1 MKRWSLLSIPLVG
14 LASITV
20 WAQAV
25 TGAPTGQ
32 EPGVIVR
39 EPGPR
44 DSVLN
49 IDGFTETPRLSPL
62 TNPAATPKASSPAL
76 KSEPLNPATSSPLST
91 KAAEPA
97 QTGLAPD
104 DPANSSEDPDV
115 SSDDPGVEVVE
126 PAQVTSPAVAPT
138 DDSTSSSELD
148 GKGGLSTNNGL
159 SGTSGLSGSNSGR
172 SGGSNE

>member
-25 TGAPTGQ
+25 TGAPTGV

-39 EPGPR
+39 EPDPR

-49 IDGFTETPRLSPL
+49 FDGFSEIPRLSPL

-76 KSEPLNPATSSPLST
+76 KSAPLNPATSSPHST

-97 QTGLAPD
+97 RTGPAPD

-115 SSDDPGVEVVE
+115 SSEDPGVELVE
-126 PAQVTSPAVAPT
+126 PAQVTSPAVEPT

-148 GKGGLSTNNGL
+148 GQGGLSGNSDL
-159 SGTSGLSGSNSGR
+159 SGTSGR
-172 SGGSNE
+172 SDGSNE

>member
-39 EPGPR
+39 EPDAH

-49 IDGFTETPRLSPL
+49 IDGFTENPRLSPL
-62 TNPAATPKASSPAL
+62 TNPAATPRASSPAL
-76 KSEPLNPATSSPLST
+76 KSAPLDPAPSPRST
-91 KAAEPA
+91 KAAVP
-97 QTGLAPD
+97 
-104 DPANSSEDPDV
+104 SSEDP
-115 SSDDPGVEVVE
+115 GVELVE
-126 PAQVTSPAVAPT
+126 PGQVTSPAVEPG
-138 DDSTSSSELD
+138 DDSTSSSSTSSSSTSSNSTSSGQPD
-148 GKGGLSTNNGL
+148 GKSGLNSGL
-159 SGTSGLSGSNSGR
+159 SGTSGRSGS
-172 SGGSNE
+172 SNE

>member
-39 EPGPR
+39 EPDPH

-49 IDGFTETPRLSPL
+49 IDGFTENPRLSPL
-62 TNPAATPKASSPAL
+62 TNPAATPRASSPEL
-76 KSEPLNPATSSPLST
+76 KSARLDPATPSPRST
-91 KAAEPA
+91 KAAVP
-97 QTGLAPD
+97 
-104 DPANSSEDPDV
+104 SSEDP
-115 SSDDPGVEVVE
+115 GVELVE
-126 PAQVTSPAVAPT
+126 PGHVTSPAVEPG
-138 DDSTSSSELD
+138 DDSTSSSSTSSNSTSSGQPD
-148 GKGGLSTNNGL
+148 GKSGLNSGL
-159 SGTSGLSGSNSGR
+159 SGTSGRSGS
-172 SGGSNE
+172 SNE

>member
-39 EPGPR
+39 EPDPR
-44 DSVLN
+44 DSVL
-49 IDGFTETPRLSPL
+49 TPRLSPL
-62 TNPAATPKASSPAL
+62 TNPTATPKASSPAL
-76 KSEPLNPATSSPLST
+76 KSAPLGPATSSPLST
-91 KAAEPA
+91 TPA

-104 DPANSSEDPDV
+104 DPANSSEDPVV
-115 SSDDPGVEVVE
+115 SSDDPGVEIVE

-138 DDSTSSSELD
+138 DNSTSSSELD
-148 GKGGLSTNNGL
+148 GKGGLTGTNGL
-159 SGTSGLSGSNSGR
+159 SGPDGLSGISGR
-172 SGGSNE
+172 SGSSNE

>member
-39 EPGPR
+39 EPDPR

-49 IDGFTETPRLSPL
+49 FDGFPETPRLSPL
-62 TNPAATPKASSPAL
+62 TNPAATPKPSSPAL
-76 KSEPLNPATSSPLST
+76 KSAPLNPATSSPLST
-91 KAAEPA
+91 NPA
-97 QTGLAPD
+97 DPARTGPAPD
-104 DPANSSEDPDV
+104 DPANSGEDPDV
-115 SSDDPGVEVVE
+115 SSDDSGVELVE
-126 PAQVTSPAVAPT
+126 PGQITWT
-138 DDSTSSSELD
+138 
-148 GKGGLSTNNGL
+148 G
-159 SGTSGLSGSNSGR
+159 GTSDY
-172 SGGSNE
+172 